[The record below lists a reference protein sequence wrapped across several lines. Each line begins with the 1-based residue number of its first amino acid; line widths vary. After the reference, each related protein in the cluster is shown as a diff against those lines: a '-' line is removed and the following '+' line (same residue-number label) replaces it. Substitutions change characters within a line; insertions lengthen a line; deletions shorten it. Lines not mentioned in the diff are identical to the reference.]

1 MKTKPFLCLPLVLLS
16 AAFALAVVLF
26 LFGCAP
32 QAGVAADADLS
43 REQRGGQAGAATIRY
58 VAPAPEGKDEG
69 DCSNPSSPCAS
80 VQYAVDQANAG
91 DEVRIAGGTYTQV
104 SHRPPPPGYAGEV
117 AVITQC
123 VYLSKSLTL
132 RGGYTPSVDGGQG
145 GWTVSDPAANPTVLD
160 AQGQGRVLFIAGE
173 ISPTIEGLRLT
184 GGNASGLGGFAGLN
198 AGGGVYIITATATLS
213 SNEVISNTGG
223 APIEGWGSL
232 GGGVFLF
239 RSPSQLIHNTISA
252 NIAVASNG
260 ASTGGGIYIF
270 ESAAELIGNV
280 FEDNHGDGG
289 AVLVENSPALLMD
302 NQIRGNFA
310 IGGFGGGGVYLL
322 NSDAMLLRN
331 VIADN
336 RATNPGYDELY
347 GGGGIYILGGSPQL
361 IGNLISGNQ
370 YGTDAC
376 WGNGGGVY
384 IGSGSRA
391 TFTNNVFLGNCASWG
406 AQVYISYDSSPTFLH
421 NTFTKAGP
429 GITVFFN
436 SQATLV
442 NSIIVGQDIG
452 LQVGDDSI
460 ATLNGVLWFDNQS
473 NISGGGVVTV
483 TSEYTG
489 DPAFAEDGY
498 HLTAASAA
506 IDRGV
511 NAGVETDLDGLPRL
525 VGAAPDLGA
534 HEYPVAVRPN
544 LLFFPMTYKQE
555 WLPGSLLLYPETH

>member
-1 MKTKPFLCLPLVLLS
+1 
-16 AAFALAVVLF
+16 
-26 LFGCAP
+26 
-32 QAGVAADADLS
+32 
-43 REQRGGQAGAATIRY
+43 
-58 VAPAPEGKDEG
+58 
-69 DCSNPSSPCAS
+69 
-80 VQYAVDQANAG
+80 
-91 DEVRIAGGTYTQV
+91 
-104 SHRPPPPGYAGEV
+104 
-117 AVITQC
+117 
-123 VYLSKSLTL
+123 
-132 RGGYTPSVDGGQG
+132 
-145 GWTVSDPAANPTVLD
+145 VLD

-280 FEDNHGDGG
+280 FEDNHATDGG
-289 AVLVENSPALLMD
+289 AIFVENSPARLMD

-310 IGGFGGGGVYLL
+310 IGGFGGGGVVLAG
-322 NSDAMLLRN
+322 SDAMLLHN
-331 VIADN
+331 IIADN

-347 GGGGIYILGGSPQL
+347 GGGGIRIGGGSPQL
-361 IGNLISGNQ
+361 IGNVISGNQ
-370 YGTDAC
+370 YGVGTC
-376 WGNGGGVY
+376 KGNGGGVY
-384 IGSGSRA
+384 IGWESRA

-555 WLPGSLLLYPETH
+555 WLQLLLALAPPRH